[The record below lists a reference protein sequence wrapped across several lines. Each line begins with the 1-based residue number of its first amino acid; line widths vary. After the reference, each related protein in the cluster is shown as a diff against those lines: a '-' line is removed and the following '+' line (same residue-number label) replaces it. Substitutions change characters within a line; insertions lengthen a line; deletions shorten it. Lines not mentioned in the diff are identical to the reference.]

1 MLSPSQS
8 MNMVIYTN
16 YGKRLKVILTVNKQ
30 IWQDKFQS
38 RSILQNFFYL
48 YVIFNG
54 VLDSSHQGESLPS
67 ISMLIQIALNIIFK

>member
-38 RSILQNFFYL
+38 RSILQNVFYL
-48 YVIFNG
+48 YVISNC
-54 VLDSSHQGESLPS
+54 
-67 ISMLIQIALNIIFK
+67 FK

>member
-54 VLDSSHQGESLPS
+54 VLDSPHQGESLPS
-67 ISMLIQIALNIIFK
+67 ISMLTQIALNIIFK